1 MPLAIEIT
9 VNILWIPLACL
20 ISAIVGFIFRSA
32 QLNKLRGQMHRLENQ
47 MRQTDAEILSIQREN
62 GFLQDQLKNSTAPVI
77 PITTKESQEN
87 LPDSS
92 ARKKM
97 LGKSTANQHS

>member
-32 QLNKLRGQMHRLENQ
+32 QLNKLRTQMHRMEIQ

-77 PITTKESQEN
+77 PITTKESQET

-92 ARKKM
+92 TRKKM